1 MRSTLSSLFQI
12 RPGEGRS
19 TLLLVLVMFLLTAG
33 ASIGSPGIN
42 ALFLARV
49 GVEFLPYMYIA
60 LAGLTV
66 VTTLVLTALL
76 GRFSKKRL
84 YLMLP
89 IALGVSLI
97 IARYA
102 VSLDLSWIYPA
113 LWLGLYLY
121 WTLLFLV
128 AWGLASMVFDT
139 RQAKRL
145 FPLLAAAG
153 ILGTTMGG
161 LATKP
166 LVDVIGS
173 ENLLLVWAI
182 GFFAAS
188 IVIGV
193 ALRGAHEAP
202 IRSRRERPSLLDDVQ
217 QGYRVVRRSQLMRWI
232 SAGALVMGTLFFFVV
247 FPFSKVVSEEFLD
260 EDAIA
265 GFLGVFEGLTTAVAF
280 LTSLLLANRLYAR
293 IGFMGA
299 LLIFPIMYLLGFGGA
314 ALYPAFV
321 TIAALRFMQLVWR
334 LGVADSAYQAL
345 FNVVPAER
353 REPTRAFIDGVP
365 RQAGVALAGVLLLIG
380 ENVVEPTALFA
391 IGAAISAVAVFTIW
405 RAYQAYRGAL
415 AQALQSGQ
423 PHVFFS
429 EEEPFGGY
437 QNDASAVNVVVAGM
451 SDPDP
456 GVRRVSA
463 EILGN
468 LPVPE
473 ATQALVDAL
482 DDPDPEV
489 RSALLRSLARAGATS
504 ALLDVTA
511 CLADPEPEVRLE
523 AVETLYA
530 LAGYPSGLLSQLE
543 PLLEDPAPEVRSCVA
558 ITILKGGPHPS
569 APGVLEDMGSAQD
582 PNTRVVVL
590 GALEDWGDPWGW
602 DFAAASLVDSHPSVR
617 RAAARSVVSI
627 NPEQSLELLV
637 TSLGDED
644 LSVRRSAA
652 EAIGQIGPR
661 ALPAVVKSLEDPELE
676 SGSLLALR
684 ELPVQREIDS
694 ILRYCDKVAGQA
706 THYNDLWITTRDAHG
721 LEVELFAHSLRSISL
736 RHARH
741 AVRAVGLLTDPEGV
755 SLALENLESDLPSQR
770 ANALEILDSLGHRNI
785 ISPLIPI
792 WEITPNLNGE
802 TNDGV
807 QATIELA
814 IKDEDPWLRACAAL
828 AAGSFMDPPL
838 EATLN
843 DLYGS
848 DPDPLVQEAAQRSLN
863 GDADMKV
870 LPTLSIMERILF
882 LQRVP
887 LFADL
892 PPSELKQVAA
902 IAYEHVFSEGDEIAH
917 QGEQGDEMY
926 IIVDGQVRVLVEPEG
941 GVSEELALRGPG
953 EYVGEI
959 AIISHGPRTAS
970 LLAAGDVRMLC
981 IGQKEFEGIIRE
993 RPETSLAVM
1002 RQLIERLKEAQAG
1015 ETA

>member
-1 MRSTLSSLFQI
+1 MRATLSSLFQI

-66 VTTLVLTALL
+66 VTTLLLTALL

-84 YLMLP
+84 YLILP
-89 IALGVSLI
+89 IVLGLTLI
-97 IARYA
+97 LARYA

-113 LWLGLYLY
+113 LWLGMYLY

-153 ILGTTMGG
+153 ILGTTVGG
-161 LATKP
+161 LTTKP

-173 ENLLLVWAI
+173 ENLLLIWAV

-193 ALRGAHEAP
+193 TLREAHEAP
-202 IRSRRERPSLLDDVQ
+202 VRSRWERPSLLDDVQ
-217 QGYRVVRRSQLMRWI
+217 RGYRVVRRSPLMRWV

-247 FPFSKVVSEEFLD
+247 FPFSKGVSEEFVD
-260 EDAIA
+260 EDSIA
-265 GFLGVFEGLTTAVAF
+265 GFIGVFEGLTTAVAF
-280 LTSLLLANRLYAR
+280 LTSLLLANRIYAR

-299 LLIFPIMYLLGFGGA
+299 LLIFPVIYFLGFGAA

-334 LGVADSAYQAL
+334 LGVADSAYQAV
-345 FNVVPAER
+345 FNVIPAER

-380 ENVVEPTALFA
+380 ESVVEPTVLFA
-391 IGAAISAVAVFTIW
+391 IGAAISAAAVFTIW
-405 RAYQAYRGAL
+405 RAYQAYRSAL
-415 AQALQSGQ
+415 AQALHDGQ

-437 QNDASAVNVVVAGM
+437 QNDASAVDVVVTGM
-451 SDPDP
+451 SDADP

-489 RSALLRSLARAGATS
+489 RSALLKSLARAGATS

-511 CLADPEPEVRLE
+511 YLEDSEPEVRLE
-523 AVETLYA
+523 AVETLYE
-530 LAGYPSGLLSQLE
+530 LAGYPGGLLSQLE
-543 PLLEDPAPEVRSCVA
+543 PLLDDPAPEVRSCVA

-569 APGVLEDMGSAQD
+569 APAVLEDMGSAQD
-582 PNTRVVVL
+582 PGTRVVVL
-590 GALEDWGDPWGW
+590 EALEDWGDPWGW
-602 DFAAASLVDSHPSVR
+602 DFAAASLTDSHPSVR
-617 RAAARSVVSI
+617 RAAARAVVSI
-627 NPEQSLELLV
+627 DPEVGLELLV
-637 TSLGDED
+637 NSLGDED
-644 LSVRRSAA
+644 LSVRRSVA
-652 EAIGQIGPR
+652 EAIGKIGPR
-661 ALPAVVKSLEDPELE
+661 ALPSVVASLENSDLE

-684 ELPVQREIDS
+684 ELPAQRES
-694 ILRYCDKVAGQA
+694 GRILEYCERVASQA
-706 THYNDLWITTRDAHG
+706 THYNALWITTVDAQG
-721 LEVELFAHSLRSISL
+721 LEIELFAHSLRSISL
-736 RHARH
+736 QHARH

-755 SLALENLESDLPSQR
+755 SLALENLQSDLPSQR

-785 ISPLIPI
+785 IAPLIPI
-792 WEITPNLNGE
+792 WEISPGPNDESEN
-802 TNDGV
+802 GV
-807 QATIELA
+807 QASIEQA
-814 IKDEDPWLRACAAL
+814 IQDEDPWLRACAAL
-828 AAGSFMDPPL
+828 AAGTTTDPHMQAAL
-838 EATLN
+838 KH
-843 DLYGS
+843 LYES
-848 DPDPLVQEAAQRSLN
+848 DPDPLVREAAQRSLN
-863 GDADMKV
+863 GDIDMKV

-892 PPSELKQVAA
+892 PPGELKQVAA
-902 IAYEHVFSEGDEIAH
+902 IAYEHVFSEDDVIAH

-926 IIVDGQVRVLVEPEG
+926 IIVDGKVKVYAEETHEVL
-941 GVSEELALRGPG
+941 AQRGQG
-953 EYVGEI
+953 EYVGEMS
-959 AIISHGPRTAS
+959 IISHEPRMAS
-970 LLAAGDVRMLC
+970 MQAASDVRMLC

-1002 RQLIERLKEAQAG
+1002 RELIERLKEAQGG
-1015 ETA
+1015 EAA